1 MRKAALIF
9 ATPVWTLIVSILLYQ
24 RTAQPATTGEPALG
38 TSI

>member
-9 ATPVWTLIVSILLYQ
+9 ATPVWTPIVSILLYR
-24 RTAQPATTGEPALG
+24 RTGQPATTGEPALG